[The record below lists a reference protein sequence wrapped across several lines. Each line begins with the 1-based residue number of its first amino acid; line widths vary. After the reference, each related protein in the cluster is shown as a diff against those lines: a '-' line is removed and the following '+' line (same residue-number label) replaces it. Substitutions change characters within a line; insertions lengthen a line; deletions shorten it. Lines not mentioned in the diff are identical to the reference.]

1 MAGTLSWTH
10 GGKLVRGVE
19 RHYTFVNSSKTELEI
34 SDASQE
40 QAGIY
45 EILLQAGGCK
55 IRKII
60 EVEIGLYFFVLFLV
74 SESYGRLPN
83 STCYCSTLV
92 THNVWFAS
100 I

>member
-19 RHYTFVNSSKTELEI
+19 RHYTFVDSSKTELEI
-34 SDASQE
+34 SDASPE

-45 EILLQAGGCK
+45 EVLLQEGACK
-55 IRKII
+55 KRKII
-60 EVEIGLYFFVLFLV
+60 EVETGLYFFVLFLV
-74 SESYGRLPN
+74 SDSCDTLPN
-83 STCYCSTLV
+83 STRYCMLV
-92 THNVWFAS
+92 THTVCFAS

>member
-10 GGKLVRGVE
+10 GGKLVQGVE

-34 SDASQE
+34 SDASPE

-45 EILLQAGGCK
+45 EVLLQAGGCK

-74 SESYGRLPN
+74 SESYGGLPN
-83 STCYCSTLV
+83 STATGC
-92 THNVWFAS
+92 W
-100 I
+100 